1 MNFTIDRDA
10 TGYQVKIE
18 GDLDLYTSY
27 AIKDEI
33 KERIIPV
40 PDHMHVDL
48 SQVHYIDSA
57 GIGLLIELKKNIEK
71 LGKTYTVSNI
81 SDEQMKMFRSISL
94 DLILGESLKQ

>member
-1 MNFTIDRDA
+1 MNYTISKEQ
-10 TGYQVKIE
+10 TGYRIQIE

-33 KERIIPV
+33 KKEFIPN

-57 GIGLLIELKKNIEK
+57 GIGLLIELKKNVEK
-71 LGKTYTVSNI
+71 LGKNYTVSNI
-81 SDEQMKMFRSISL
+81 PAELMRMFKSISL
-94 DLILGESLKQ
+94 DTILGESLK